1 MGVKRAGYNGE
12 CAAIQSRRGE
22 KMAGFNWIHLRSPL
36 AWTQTSSRRDLRMTD
51 PPETDAIKGID
62 LAGRAAE
69 WPETLVPHLESQVL
83 PEYFLT
89 SRWFGGK
96 LRAVQQLRLAHEV
109 PGPWPV
115 ESRLFLAEV
124 TYVDSEREEYLVP
137 LAVVSKVRLEHEVE
151 GKPVTVVS
159 QLGTGDLVVDALSL
173 PAFRAALLAVLSGA
187 DAVAGGLK
195 PAGEGL
201 ATVLEEGGKETRL
214 MSVEQSNASIAVG
227 SRLWLKVYRKL
238 QRGLQVEVEVMDHLH
253 RSGAFPHIPPVHGS
267 LSLSSEQGDSTVA
280 VLMEKVVH
288 VGDGWASALTCLAHG
303 FDELIASDTADSA
316 AVGRVFPAPMQRF
329 LARARQLGRRTGELH
344 KALAVTGGEELAF
357 APEPWTAGDAQ
368 QLQQATRGAVE
379 RLLTSLQAGAASL
392 PPEWA
397 PLAHQVLDGR
407 DALLAIMGRPA
418 STLAGGQKIRIHGD
432 LHLAQVLDTEVD
444 FVFIDFEGE
453 PALPMGERRA
463 KRPPLKDV
471 AGMLRSFQYAAAA
484 ALKSRPEEER
494 SALEE
499 VALAWASEACQ
510 DFLEGYRETTEG
522 LVILPES
529 SLAFDHQLAILLLQK
544 AAAEVQYE
552 LSYRPSWADI
562 PLRAVCSLINPDKTA
577 FSNSL

>member
-1 MGVKRAGYNGE
+1 
-12 CAAIQSRRGE
+12 
-22 KMAGFNWIHLRSPL
+22 
-36 AWTQTSSRRDLRMTD
+36 MTD
-51 PPETDAIKGID
+51 SPETDAISAID
-62 LAGRAAE
+62 LAGHAAG
-69 WPETLVPHLESQVL
+69 WPNALVSHLEAHVL
-83 PEYFLT
+83 ADYFRG

-96 LRAVQQLRLAHEV
+96 RRTVQQLRLAHEV
-109 PGPWPV
+109 PGSWPV

-124 TYVDSEREEYLVP
+124 TYADFEREEYLMP

-151 GKPVTVVS
+151 GKPATVVT
-159 QLGTGDLVVDALSL
+159 QLGPGDCVVDALSL
-173 PAFRAALLAVLSGA
+173 PAFRAALLAVLTGA

-195 PAGEGL
+195 SAGEGL
-201 ATVLEEGGKETRL
+201 ATVLEEGGKDTRL

-227 SRLWLKVYRKL
+227 SRLWLKVYRKPE
-238 QRGLQVEVEVMDHLH
+238 RGLQVEVEVMDHLH

-267 LSLSSEQGDSTVA
+267 LSLASEQGDSTVA
-280 VLMEKVVH
+280 VLMEKVSH
-288 VGDGWASALTCLAHG
+288 LGDGWASALTCLTHG
-303 FDELIASDTADSA
+303 FNELIASDTADSA
-316 AVGRVFPAPMQRF
+316 AVGRVFPAPMQRL

-344 KALAVTGGEELAF
+344 KALAVTGGGELAF
-357 APEPWTAGDAQ
+357 APEPWTAEDAQ
-368 QLQQATRGAVE
+368 QLQQATRVAVE

-392 PPEWA
+392 PHGCA
-397 PLAHQVLDGR
+397 SLAQQVLDGR
-407 DALLAIMGRPA
+407 DALLAILGRPA
-418 STLAGGQKIRIHGD
+418 SALAGGQKIRIHGD
-432 LHLAQVLDTEVD
+432 LHLAQVLDTGLD

-453 PALPMGERRA
+453 PALPMSERRA

-484 ALKSRPEEER
+484 ALKSRPAEER

-510 DFLEGYRETTEG
+510 DFLEGYWETTAG
-522 LVILPES
+522 AVILPES
-529 SLAFDHQLAILLLQK
+529 SLAFDHQLTILLLEK